1 MTTESTP
8 LEITF
13 RHMEA
18 NDGIKEYIRDK
29 LDETIRSLPQL
40 RRASI
45 EITHEGTRSAEQR
58 YVVEVTVAASGA
70 QLRAE
75 DRGPDPRAAIDLVQ
89 DLLQRR
95 VRDWK
100 GRIYYEKRQE
110 GAAFKDAV
118 ATDRASLPPE
128 DKTGLIVRIK
138 GHDVKPMFPE
148 DAVEQ
153 MELLGHDFYFFQN
166 AETEQYN
173 VIYRR
178 FAGGYGLIEPI
189 TG

>member
-13 RHMEA
+13 RHMDA
-18 NDGIKEYIRDK
+18 NDGIKEYIAHK
-29 LDETIRSLPQL
+29 LDETIRSLPHL
-40 RRASI
+40 RWASV
-45 EITHEGTRSAEQR
+45 EVTYEGTRSAEQR
-58 YVVEVTVAASGA
+58 YVVEVNVAANGA
-70 QLRAE
+70 QIRAE
-75 DRGPDPRAAIDLVQ
+75 DRGPDPRAAVDLVH

-100 GRIYYEKRQE
+100 GHVYYEKRQE
-110 GAAFKDAV
+110 GSAYKDAV
-118 ATDRASLPPE
+118 ATDRASLLPE
-128 DKTGLIVRIK
+128 DKTGFIVRVK

-153 MELLGHDFYFFQN
+153 MELLGHDFFFFQN
-166 AETEQYN
+166 AETERYN

-178 FAGGYGLIEPI
+178 KAGGYGLIEPI